1 MVGMGCVSM
10 TEITVVSD
18 LAKRIL
24 QHIRGP
30 SIVGSCI
37 IIRTSHRPQV
47 RDATGSNGLGES
59 LLVVPTTYLNAA
71 NFAKLGVVG

>member
-10 TEITVVSD
+10 TEITVDSD
-18 LAKRIL
+18 LAERML
-24 QHIRGP
+24 HQIRGP
-30 SIVGSCI
+30 SIVGSSI

-47 RDATGSNGLGES
+47 RDATGSDGLEES

-71 NFAKLGVVG
+71 NFARLGVVG